1 MGDKGHK
8 NVTVKIKE
16 GIEKKKNVIGNK
28 NMGLVINRMG
38 WAAKEKK
45 GRATTLHPRAGQK
58 VALHNFHLL
67 TLAARGF
74 LQ

>member
-28 NMGLVINRMG
+28 NMG
-38 WAAKEKK
+38 
-45 GRATTLHPRAGQK
+45 
-58 VALHNFHLL
+58 
-67 TLAARGF
+67 
-74 LQ
+74 